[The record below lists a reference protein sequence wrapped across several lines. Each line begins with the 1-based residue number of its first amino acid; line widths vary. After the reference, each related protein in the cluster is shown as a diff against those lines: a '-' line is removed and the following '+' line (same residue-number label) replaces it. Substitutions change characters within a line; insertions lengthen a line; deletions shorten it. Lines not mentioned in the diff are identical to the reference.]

1 MIMRTFLVLRV
12 LAVAAALSAPIAQA
26 AFADQQEQQAKVQTD
41 NGSAGF
47 DVGGPYSTSHL
58 SPTVGD

>member
-1 MIMRTFLVLRV
+1 MRTFLVLRA

-26 AFADQQEQQAKVQTD
+26 AFADQPEQQARVQTD

-47 DVGGPYSTSHL
+47 VGGGPYSDSHL
-58 SPTVGD
+58 SPPVGD